1 MEKLKPEQALEM
13 LRKKGME
20 VTLEEAAMILEFLQL
35 LATIVITAY
44 LKDRCDNDIYLTFN
58 N

>member
-1 MEKLKPEQALEM
+1 MEKLKPEQAVEM

-44 LKDRCDNDIYLTFN
+44 LRDK
-58 N
+58 